1 MENTERSQKSKDVLL
16 TMVGLLGLKAEVS
29 EKSSGKNIILS
40 VSTDEPG
47 RLIGRNGS
55 SLDSVGLLMNRIL
68 KKDDLEFPK
77 VIIDVDGYDK
87 KSKRDRDRKK
97 GRRKDN
103 SRSMNKTVILNE
115 NPVDNKPEAVT
126 ASAPTAPEAAAATA
140 PVDGEINYF
149 VDNDSE
155 TLAPVTTVALNKGPS
170 HEGRGTRNR
179 NNNNNRNR
187 NSNNNRNKNNNQRQ
201 DRTAVMEKSNHS
213 EGENLKPNPRTV
225 ESKAPENTA
234 PVSKAPQTTAPVS
247 KAPQTT
253 APVSKAPQTTA
264 PASKAPENKSANRLQ
279 MQCRNTLKE
288 VKRWGADSLMP
299 PMSEAE
305 CSKAIDYLKNE
316 KGVNAAIDSSK
327 SNGDKKRVRVSI
339 NS

>member
-1 MENTERSQKSKDVLL
+1 MENTERSKKSKDVLL

-103 SRSMNKTVILNE
+103 SQPTNKTVILNE
-115 NPVDNKPEAVT
+115 NPIDNKPEAVT
-126 ASAPTAPEAAAATA
+126 ATAAAAPKAAPTTA
-140 PVDGEINYF
+140 PDGEINYF

-155 TLAPVTTVALNKGPS
+155 TLAPVTTVALNKGPT
-170 HEGRGTRNR
+170 HEGRGARNR

-187 NSNNNRNKNNNQRQ
+187 NNNNNRNKNNNQRQ

-213 EGENLKPNPRTV
+213 EAENLKPNPRTA
-225 ESKAPENTA
+225 ENKAPESSA
-234 PVSKAPQTTAPVS
+234 PATKTTAPVS
-247 KAPQTT
+247 KAPETTT
-253 APVSKAPQTTA
+253 APVSKAPETTTA
-264 PASKAPENKSANRLQ
+264 PVSKAPENKSANRLQ

-305 CSKAIDYLKNE
+305 CKKAIDYLKSE
-316 KGVNAAIDSSK
+316 KGVNAAVDQSK